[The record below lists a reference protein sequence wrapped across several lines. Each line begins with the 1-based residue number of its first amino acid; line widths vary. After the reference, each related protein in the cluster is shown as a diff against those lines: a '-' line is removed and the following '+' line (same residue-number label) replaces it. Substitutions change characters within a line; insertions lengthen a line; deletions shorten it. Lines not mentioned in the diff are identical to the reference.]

1 MTETG
6 LKAGFARVD
15 ISPKEPMPLFGYG
28 NNDKRLHETV
38 LDGICTTCVAF
49 QDNVTTVLLF
59 TNDLGQAFEKVM
71 DTAREKIAKRTG
83 VPRENIMLSSTHT
96 HSGPD
101 CSCTVIPYT
110 EKYNEYATDG
120 MAEAAEKALQ
130 DLAPASMKGGTVET
144 FGLNFVRHYTR
155 VSGGITGDVF
165 GDFLVDPETGALE
178 KDVSAY
184 ADHTTDADRLMLL
197 VEFDRLE
204 SEKPNILIANWRAH
218 ASITGGNYKKDCSA
232 DFPHAFRKAVEDAT
246 GCEVAYFQGAAG
258 NINPRSRIKKEDCT
272 RDYLEFGRE
281 LAAFAVLGRKTLK
294 PLRIGPIR
302 AFSENYTARV
312 NHSEDGKVEKAR
324 EVQKLWKELNVL
336 RPVQEFGFPYQ
347 IWSPYHAD
355 SIVQR
360 SKMGKNIDIEI
371 HGVAIGDFAWTTVPC
386 EQFDVNAKH
395 IRENL
400 PFPVTFAMGYTNQD
414 PGYIPSALAFAYG
427 CYETHNCLFAP
438 GTGEEVAEEL
448 ITKLRA
454 FWEEGC

>member
-1 MTETG
+1 MADTG

-49 QDNVTTVLLF
+49 QDDVTTVLLF
-59 TNDLGQAFEKVM
+59 TNDFGQAFEKVM
-71 DTAREKIAKRTG
+71 DEAREKITARTG

-101 CSCTVIPYT
+101 CSCEVIPYT
-110 EKYNEYATDG
+110 AKYNEYATDG

-130 DLAPASMKGGTVET
+130 DLAPAVMKGGTVET
-144 FGLNFVRHYTR
+144 HGVNFVRHYTR
-155 VSGGITGDVF
+155 VSGNITGDVF
-165 GDFLVDPETGALE
+165 GDFLIDPETRELV
-178 KDVSAY
+178 KDRSAY
-184 ADHTTDADRLMLL
+184 ADHTTEADRLMLL
-197 VEFDRLE
+197 VKFDRME
-204 SEKPNILIANWRAH
+204 SEKKSILLANWRAH
-218 ASITGGNYKKDCSA
+218 ASITGGNYKKECSA
-232 DFPHAFRKAVEDAT
+232 DFPHSFRKTVEEVL
-246 GCEVAYFQGAAG
+246 GCHVAYFQGASG
-258 NINPRSRIKKEDCT
+258 NINPRSRIKEEDCT
-272 RDYLEFGRE
+272 RDYMEFGRE
-281 LAAFAVLGRKTLK
+281 LAAFAIRGERTLK
-294 PLRIGPIR
+294 PLRIRPIR
-302 AFSENYTARV
+302 SFSENYTARV
-312 NHSEDGKVEKAR
+312 NHSEDAKVPEAK
-324 EVQKLWKELNVL
+324 EVQKLWHELNEL
-336 RPVQEFGFPYQ
+336 RPVQEFGFPRK

-360 SKMGKNIDIEI
+360 SKMGKNIDIEL
-371 HGVAIGDFAWTTVPC
+371 HGVTIGDFAWTTVPC

-395 IRENL
+395 IRDRL

-448 ITKLRA
+448 IRKMKAL
-454 FWEEGC
+454 WDED